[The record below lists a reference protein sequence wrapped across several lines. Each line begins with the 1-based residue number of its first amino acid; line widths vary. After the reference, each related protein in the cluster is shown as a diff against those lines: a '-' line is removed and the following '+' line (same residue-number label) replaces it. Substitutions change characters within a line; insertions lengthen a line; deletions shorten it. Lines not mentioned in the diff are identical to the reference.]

1 MSDLT
6 QIKVSF
12 IMNPN
17 TIREFAAS
25 FQKSRILLSGFELDI
40 FSNIDESGSSN
51 YQITKHLKLDEHA
64 CERLLNALVSLGFLT
79 KQNDLFFNTAESF
92 TFLSKKSPEY
102 LGGLMHSNHLWNT
115 WSNLTHVVKTGISAH
130 PSEINVRGED
140 WLFPFINAMHDRA
153 KKQAPEQ
160 LANIDLSGISSVLDI
175 GGGSGAYSMEFVS
188 KKPGIEATVFDLPN
202 VVPITKTFLDK
213 EGFSDKIK
221 TRAGDYTTDDL
232 PEGFDLVFLSA
243 IIHSNPLEI
252 NQDLIKKCFNSLN
265 RNGKIVIQDW
275 IMNNDRTQPVSGA
288 VFAINMLVGT
298 EAGDCFTE
306 QEVTEMLN
314 ASGFKNI
321 SRIEFETG
329 LSQMIAQK
337 I

>member
-1 MSDLT
+1 
-6 QIKVSF
+6 
-12 IMNPN
+12 MNAN

-40 FSNIDESGSSN
+40 FTNIDESGTTN
-51 YQITKHLKLDEHA
+51 KQIANNFHLDEHA
-64 CERLLNALVSLGFLT
+64 CERLLNALVALGFLA
-79 KQNDLFFNTAESF
+79 KQNHLFFNTAESF
-92 TFLSKKSPEY
+92 TFLSKKSSNY

-115 WSNLTHVVKTGISAH
+115 WSNLTQVVKTGNSAY
-130 PSEINVRGED
+130 PSEINERGEE
-140 WLFPFINAMHDRA
+140 WLFPFLNAMHDRA

-160 LANIDLSGISSVLDI
+160 LANIDLSEIKYTLDI

-188 KKPGIEATVFDLPN
+188 KKPEIEATVFDLPN
-202 VVPITKTFLDK
+202 VIPITKKFIEK

-221 TRAGDYTTDDL
+221 TYTGDYIIDDL
-232 PEGFDLVFLSA
+232 PKGFDLVFLSA
-243 IIHSNPLEI
+243 IIHSNSLEI
-252 NQDLIKKCFNSLN
+252 NQNLIKKCFYSLN
-265 RNGKIVIQDW
+265 KNGKIIIQDW
-275 IMNNDRTQPVSGA
+275 IMNNDRTQPIAGA

-306 QEVTEMLN
+306 QEVKEMLN